1 MVLKEEGR
9 IKFTSSK
16 IDDLMF
22 RTTFNPKSKK
32 GDVIVNV
39 SIVDSKDFNDVLSFF
54 KMAVMGGLSLSPY
67 LKIIHEGDSIEGLVV
82 GKGKVGFATVCS
94 ITIDGVLLKAG
105 IQVNPK
111 FGGLVQV
118 KKGTPIRFTDV
129 LTYESTTIDP
139 LEVLMS
145 QAITSVTDVMRT
157 GSGKLLANL
166 REVPMVARDD
176 TERILSDLVDSGF
189 SGIMEVGEPNTSILD
204 MPVERDHFGVV
215 VIGGTNQMAI
225 VQEQCIP
232 IKINAMSTLV
242 NFEKM
247 RRIEELV

>member
-1 MVLKEEGR
+1 MVLKEESC

-16 IDDLMF
+16 IDDLIF

-39 SIVDSKDFNDVLSFF
+39 SIIDSKDFNDVLRIF

-67 LKIIHEGDSIEGLVV
+67 LKIMHEGDKIGGLVI
-82 GKGKVGFATVCS
+82 GKGKVGIATVCS

-111 FGGLVQV
+111 LGGVVQV
-118 KKGTPIRFTDV
+118 KNGTPVRFTDV

-145 QAITSVTDVMRT
+145 QEITSVTDVMRT
-157 GSGKLLANL
+157 GSGKILANL
-166 REVPMVARDD
+166 REVPLAARDD
-176 TERILSDLVDSGF
+176 TEHILSDLVDAGF
-189 SGIMEVGEPNTSILD
+189 SGIVAVGEPNTNILD
-204 MPVERDHFGVV
+204 LPVDRDHFGVV

-225 VQEQCIP
+225 VQEQGIS
-232 IKINAMSTLV
+232 IEINAMSTLV